1 MEFPQTGG
9 PFLRHFEGS
18 PNSPMHLY
26 PSSIRQVL
34 PQPSPGTVL
43 PSSQDSPTSPM
54 LFPQTG
60 FDLKQT
66 ELVPRHW
73 KPGLTLQFLEQPTP
87 FLLSH
92 SSVPSTI
99 PLPHK
104 EHRSSAHNCTA
115 IGASLDQTTG
125 TTTQS
130 SSVVALFSWVDDAI
144 GTNRLFGTK
153 GGAANVSDA
162 VVAWDD

>member
-54 LFPQTG
+54 LLPQTG
-60 FDLKQT
+60 WDLKQT

-73 KPGLTLQFLEQPTP
+73 KPGVTLQSLEQPTP

-104 EHRSSAHNCTA
+104 EHTEGVPTTA
-115 IGASLDQTTG
+115 LQLKPVSTKQLEVQPSLPPLSHCSPGSTMPSGQIGCLEQREEPPMFPM
-125 TTTQS
+125 QS
-130 SSVVALFSWVDDAI
+130 
-144 GTNRLFGTK
+144 
-153 GGAANVSDA
+153 
-162 VVAWDD
+162 